1 MMKAV
6 HFGAGNIGRGFIGA
20 LLSKSGYDVTFVDVN
35 ADIIQALKDKGSY
48 TVLMAEENGAAEV
61 ISGVH
66 ALNSE
71 RELDAVVEAV
81 AQADIVTTAVGPNI
95 LRFVAE
101 PIAKGLEQKGNRP
114 TLVIACEN
122 AIGATDT
129 LRVHIEQHVDSEK
142 LAGILATTSFPNSAV
157 DRIVPNQQHEELLT
171 VAVEPFFEWV
181 IDASMIQT
189 EKPKLADALF
199 VPDLTPFIER
209 KLFTVNTGHA
219 TVAYLGYQKGYT
231 TIYEAMQDQ
240 EIVATVRAVLQETG
254 YVLTTVYD
262 FDKEEQSAYIDKVLN
277 RFSNSYVSDELIRV
291 GRSPLRKL
299 SRYER
304 FIKPAMMLLQL
315 GQQPV
320 ALLDGI
326 KAAFQF
332 DVTEDAESV
341 ELQTKL
347 KTLPLIDVV
356 VEVTGLTKED
366 ELVSLILAKLEA

>member
-114 TLVIACEN
+114 SLVIACEN

-142 LAGILATTSFPNSAV
+142 LADILATTSFPNSAV
-157 DRIVPNQQHEELLT
+157 DRIVPNQQHDELLT

>member
-129 LRVHIEQHVDSEK
+129 LRAHIEQHVDSEK

>member
-262 FDKEEQSAYIDKVLN
+262 FDIEEQSAYIDKVLN

>member
-35 ADIIQALKDKGSY
+35 ADIIQALKDKGRY

-101 PIAKGLEQKGNRP
+101 PIAKGLEQKGTRP
-114 TLVIACEN
+114 SLVIACEN

-129 LRVHIEQHVDSEK
+129 LRAHIEQHVDSEK

-157 DRIVPNQQHEELLT
+157 DRIVPNQQHDELLT

-199 VPDLTPFIER
+199 VPNLTPFIER

-262 FDKEEQSAYIDKVLN
+262 FEKEEQNAYIDKVLN

>member
-71 RELDAVVEAV
+71 RELDAVVDAV

-101 PIAKGLEQKGNRP
+101 PIAKGLEQKGARP
-114 TLVIACEN
+114 SLVIACEN

-129 LRVHIEQHVDSEK
+129 LRAHIEQHVDSEK

-157 DRIVPNQQHEELLT
+157 DRIVPNQQHDELLT

-181 IDASMIQT
+181 IDASMIHT
-189 EKPKLADALF
+189 AKPKLADALF
-199 VPDLTPFIER
+199 VPNLTPFIER

-262 FDKEEQSAYIDKVLN
+262 FEKEEQSAYIDKVLN

-304 FIKPAMMLLQL
+304 FIKPAMMLLEL

>member
-114 TLVIACEN
+114 SLVIACEN

-347 KTLPLIDVV
+347 KILPLIDVV

>member
-48 TVLMAEENGAAEV
+48 TVLMAEEHGAAEV

-71 RELDAVVEAV
+71 HELDAVIEAV

-114 TLVIACEN
+114 SLVIACEN

-129 LRVHIEQHVDSEK
+129 LRAHIEQHVDSEK
-142 LAGILATTSFPNSAV
+142 LADILATTSFPNSAV
-157 DRIVPNQQHEELLT
+157 DRIVPNQQHDELLT

-181 IDASMIQT
+181 IDASMIHT

-240 EIVATVRAVLQETG
+240 EIVATVRAALQETG
-254 YVLTTVYD
+254 HVLTTVYD
-262 FDKEEQSAYIDKVLN
+262 FDKEEQGAYIDKVLN

-304 FIKPAMMLLQL
+304 FIKPAMMLLAL

-320 ALLDGI
+320 ALLEGI

-332 DVTEDAESV
+332 DVAEDAESV

-356 VEVTGLTKED
+356 VDVTGLTQED

>member
-101 PIAKGLEQKGNRP
+101 LIAKGLEQKGARP

-129 LRVHIEQHVDSEK
+129 LRAHIEQHVDSEK
-142 LAGILATTSFPNSAV
+142 LADILATTSFPNSAV
-157 DRIVPNQQHEELLT
+157 DRIVPNQQHDELLT

-219 TVAYLGYQKGYT
+219 TVAYLGHQKGYT

-262 FDKEEQSAYIDKVLN
+262 FEKEEQSAYIDKVLN

-304 FIKPAMMLLQL
+304 FIKPAMMLLEL

-341 ELQTKL
+341 KLQTKL